1 MLCEICVKHK
11 YVTITDNSLSSLF
24 NHVVGK
30 NCDSDV
36 NIVDTV
42 RHQVWTS
49 SATNTDIRNY
59 DITKRVLNRL
69 YTLGQHG
76 QQFI

>member
-1 MLCEICVKHK
+1 MLCEICVKQH
-11 YVTITDNSLSSLF
+11 VTITDNSLSSLF

-36 NIVDTV
+36 NITDTV
-42 RHQVWTS
+42 RHQAWTS
-49 SATNTDIRNY
+49 SATNTNIRNY

-69 YTLGQHG
+69 YTLRQPG